1 MTSFRL
7 PMLRDY
13 LLSAC
18 LKSALMASIVLVP
31 SRASA
36 IQPLETF
43 LAAARQSNF
52 GVREQR
58 ATVEQRDWEKES
70 AFGHLLPAAS
80 ARAVYTHNQYDFVIP
95 PGAFGPTSKG
105 GAITPYNQLDLFLQ
119 VDVPLVDLSSYAR
132 VSQAR
137 ELVGAANAQL
147 ELSQSDAQRDTARA
161 YYAYVGSAALV
172 QAAERS
178 VKIAEDNLAFVSTRR
193 SLGAA
198 TELDQERARA
208 SLEQS
213 KQDLANSER
222 LAVTSARNLETI
234 SGLSPTPVSEYPI
247 DDLHPEPGLATWLA
261 YRNTPADR
269 VQAAL
274 NRAAE
279 SAKKAAAYSA
289 LPTLSANGQERVT
302 NAPGFVGHS
311 NFYTVQA
318 MLSWRFDY
326 GTYATAQAQASALD
340 VQRVRAE
347 RTRRGVEDDVFDAW
361 DRVRTGIVKS
371 ASSRAQAQAAVRAEE
386 LALSR
391 YQSGAL
397 TQLDVTQA
405 QRDAFQA
412 QANRIQADADLLYSR
427 VLLRLAAGQSPHVQP
442 SSSPPVQAKDLG
454 APPALP
460 LSPTPPPLSPPAEAP
475 TNPNSR

>member
-1 MTSFRL
+1 MF
-7 PMLRDY
+7 RDY

-18 LKSALMASIVLVP
+18 LKIGVATAVLL
-31 SRASA
+31 AAGHAAA

-43 LAAARQSNF
+43 LEAARQSNF
-52 GVREQR
+52 DVRAQR

-70 AFGHLLPAAS
+70 VFGRLLPAAS
-80 ARAVYTHNQYDFVIP
+80 ARGVYTRNQYAARIP
-95 PGAFGPTSKG
+95 PSIIPG
-105 GAITPYNQLDLFLQ
+105 GATITPQDQFDLFLQ
-119 VDVPLVDLSSYAR
+119 IDVPLVDLSSYAR
-132 VSQAR
+132 FSQAR
-137 ELVGAANAQL
+137 HLVGAANAQL
-147 ELSQSDAQRDTARA
+147 ELSQSDAQRATARA
-161 YYAYVGSAALV
+161 YYAYVGAGALV

-213 KQDLANSER
+213 KQDQADAER
-222 LAVTSARNLETI
+222 LAVTAARNLETI
-234 SGLSPTPVSEYPI
+234 SGLTPTAVVEYPI
-247 DDLHPEPGLATWLA
+247 DDLHPEPGLAVWLA
-261 YRNTPADR
+261 YRDTPADR

-279 SAKKAAAYSA
+279 SAKKAAAYSV

-302 NAPGFVGHS
+302 NAPGFTGHS

-318 MLSWRFDY
+318 LLSWRFDY
-326 GTYATAQAQASALD
+326 GTYATAQAQASAVD
-340 VQRVRAE
+340 VQRVRAQQ
-347 RTRRGVEDDVFDAW
+347 TRRGVEDDVFDAW

-386 LALSR
+386 LALAR

-427 VLLRLAAGQSPHVQP
+427 VLLRLAAGQSPRVQP

-454 APPALP
+454 APPVL
-460 LSPTPPPLSPPAEAP
+460 PLSPPAAP
-475 TNPNSR
+475 ATNPDSR

>member
-1 MTSFRL
+1 MTPFRFPL
-7 PMLRDY
+7 FLRY

-18 LKSALMASIVLVP
+18 LKSALAAAILLAP
-31 SRASA
+31 GQASA
-36 IQPLETF
+36 VQPLETF

-52 GVREQR
+52 DVRAQR

-70 AFGHLLPAAS
+70 SLGRLLPAAS
-80 ARAVYTHNQYDFVIP
+80 ARGVYTRNQFDVVIP
-95 PGAFGPTSKG
+95 PGAFGPQSKG
-105 GAITPYNQLDLFLQ
+105 GVITPYDQVDLFLQ
-119 VDVPLVDLSSYAR
+119 VDVPLVDLAAYQR
-132 VSQAR
+132 LHQAR
-137 ELVGAANAQL
+137 QLVGAANAQL
-147 ELSQSDAQRDTARA
+147 ELSQSDAQRATARA
-161 YYAYVGSAALV
+161 YYAYIGAGALV

-213 KQDLANSER
+213 KQDQADAER
-222 LAVTSARNLETI
+222 LAVTAARNLETI
-234 SGLSPTPVSEYPI
+234 SGLTPTPVVEYPI
-247 DDLHPEPGLATWLA
+247 DDLHPEPGLAVWLA
-261 YRNTPADR
+261 YRDTPADR

-274 NRAAE
+274 SRAAE
-279 SAKKAAAYSA
+279 SAKKAAAYTA

-311 NFYTVQA
+311 AYYTVQA

-347 RTRRGVEDDVFDAW
+347 QARRGVEDDVFDAW

-386 LALSR
+386 LALAR

-454 APPALP
+454 APPVL
-460 LSPTPPPLSPPAEAP
+460 PLSPPAEPA

>member
-1 MTSFRL
+1 MTPSRL
-7 PMLRDY
+7 PMFRHH

-18 LKSALMASIVLVP
+18 LKSTFLASILLAP
-31 SRASA
+31 GRASA

-43 LAAARQSNF
+43 LEAARQSSF
-52 GVREQR
+52 DVREQR

-70 AFGHLLPAAS
+70 VFGRLLPAAS
-80 ARAVYTHNQYDFVIP
+80 ARGVYTRNQFAARIP
-95 PGAFGPTSKG
+95 PSIIPG
-105 GAITPYNQLDLFLQ
+105 GATITPQDQFDLFLQ

-132 VSQAR
+132 LSQAR
-137 ELVGAANAQL
+137 HLVGASSAQL
-147 ELSQSDAQRDTARA
+147 ELSQNDAQRATARA
-161 YYAYVGSAALV
+161 YYAYVGAAALV

-213 KQDLANSER
+213 KQDQADAER
-222 LAVTSARNLETI
+222 LAVTAARNLETI
-234 SGLSPTPVSEYPI
+234 SGLTPSSVVEYPI
-247 DDLHPEPGLATWLA
+247 DDLHPEPGLETWLA

-279 SAKKAAAYSA
+279 SAKRAAAYSV

-302 NAPGFVGHS
+302 NAPGFTGHS

-326 GTYATAQAQASALD
+326 GTYATAQAQASAVD
-340 VQRVRAE
+340 VQKVRAE

-454 APPALP
+454 APPA
-460 LSPTPPPLSPPAEAP
+460 
-475 TNPNSR
+475 